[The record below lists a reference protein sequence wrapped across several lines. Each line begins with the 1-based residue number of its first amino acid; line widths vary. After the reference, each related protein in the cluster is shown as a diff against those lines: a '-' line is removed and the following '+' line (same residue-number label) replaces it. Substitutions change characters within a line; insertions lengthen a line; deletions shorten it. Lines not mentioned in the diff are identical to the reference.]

1 MRLELTDEQKEKGV
15 IEVNRGDLRLQMS
28 RKKRR
33 KQKLTEDT
41 WVTDEQKE
49 TGHTEA
55 NRGDLG
61 LQMSRKK
68 RGKKKLTE
76 ET

>member
-1 MRLELTDEQKEKGV
+1 
-15 IEVNRGDLRLQMS
+15 MS

-41 WVTDEQKE
+41 WVTDEQKDTWE
-49 TGHTEA
+49 TEV

-61 LQMSRKK
+61 DTDKQKATWETGVN
-68 RGKKKLTE
+68 RGD
-76 ET
+76 

>member
-1 MRLELTDEQKEKGV
+1 
-15 IEVNRGDLRLQMS
+15 MS

-41 WVTDEQKE
+41 WVTDEQKDTWE
-49 TGHTEA
+49 TEV

-61 LQMSRKK
+61 LQMSRKQ
-68 RGKKKLTE
+68 RGKQELTKA
-76 ET
+76 TRG